1 MACTGQEQPIA
12 DAAVSDFLDDMD
24 IELPRLTDEQQE
36 QIGAEITSDEVRQA
50 MQSAKAHSAP
60 GPSGQTLGFYKYI
73 FAQIPH
79 IFTRCM
85 NLVAFCDDI
94 LDSSALTWIKQRKV
108 IYIPK
113 PGRTLSLHL
122 VIGLSHCWRCSTK
135 FRRKS

>member
-1 MACTGQEQPIA
+1 VDTFHNIERGRMTKCSFVGIQEKKTHRLIDKLVIDGQEITDQDVIVQIMRDRYMACTGQEQPIA
-12 DAAVSDFLDDMD
+12 DAAVNDFLDDMD

-79 IFTRCM
+79 IFTR
-85 NLVAFCDDI
+85 
-94 LDSSALTWIKQRKV
+94 
-108 IYIPK
+108 
-113 PGRTLSLHL
+113 
-122 VIGLSHCWRCSTK
+122 
-135 FRRKS
+135 